1 MKTIKIGKK
10 YIRGILILI
19 CTIIANYGIFTAPKS
34 DKQTLEQELMQ
45 NQQILQQTN
54 AVAQAKTKPI
64 TEPPTD
70 AKQKK
75 NSESTQKT
83 ISVIGDSIFLGAAPS
98 FQKIQKNAIID
109 AKISRQVYQGIDVA
123 KKMKKK
129 GKLGDIVII
138 SLGTNGTFNPAT
150 GEKLISCIGKKRS
163 IYWVN
168 AYGKNMEWQKEV
180 NTSIQKLAE
189 KHSNVHV
196 ISWAKEAKKHPDWF
210 YQDGTHLNTKGQK
223 GFSRFIKNQLLT
235 QHLP

>member
-1 MKTIKIGKK
+1 
-10 YIRGILILI
+10 
-19 CTIIANYGIFTAPKS
+19 
-34 DKQTLEQELMQ
+34 
-45 NQQILQQTN
+45 
-54 AVAQAKTKPI
+54 
-64 TEPPTD
+64 
-70 AKQKK
+70 
-75 NSESTQKT
+75 
-83 ISVIGDSIFLGAAPS
+83 
-98 FQKIQKNAIID
+98 
-109 AKISRQVYQGIDVA
+109 
-123 KKMKKK
+123 MKKK